1 MKVTTLDTQVAEQI
15 GHAFGYYDYGEEVG
29 MGAFYRSKDAVATY
43 IAGYVRMAFEGGML
57 YATSERGEGY
67 IAYKVP
73 GQKLKLRAGMQI
85 VKALFHSMSLKE
97 LIRMGQG
104 VSKGGTS
111 LQDRM
116 KKEKKPYIFVG
127 MVCVPEQ
134 YQGQGYMR
142 KVMELAYAEG
152 NRLQVPV
159 LLETDAKS
167 KCDKYMHLGMQLDGI
182 RDLGKYGKLYDLVK
196 YPD

>member
-1 MKVTTLDTQVAEQI
+1 
-15 GHAFGYYDYGEEVG
+15 
-29 MGAFYRSKDAVATY
+29 
-43 IAGYVRMAFEGGML
+43 
-57 YATSERGEGY
+57 
-67 IAYKVP
+67 
-73 GQKLKLRAGMQI
+73 
-85 VKALFHSMSLKE
+85 
-97 LIRMGQG
+97 
-104 VSKGGTS
+104 
-111 LQDRM
+111 M

-152 NRLQVPV
+152 IRLQVPV

-167 KCDKYMHLGMQLDGI
+167 KCDKYMHLGMQLDGV